1 LLCVPER
8 PLQVEAFVAAVDAA
22 YRHYGFV
29 VVVVAETV
37 RSSLGRPLG
46 SIHEVQQADAFG
58 HPVIHGTASTLVSI
72 LGRQLGLK
80 ARFDKPGTLQ
90 RMSGSLLSPVD
101 IEEAYAAGAAAV
113 RMAIEG
119 TSGKM
124 VGFRR
129 LPGAPYRCEIV
140 DIDLEI
146 VANQQRVLPDEF
158 LGIDPFGVTPAFVE
172 YARPLIGPP
181 LLPYERIR

>member
-1 LLCVPER
+1 M
-8 PLQVEAFVAAVDAA
+8 VA
-22 YRHYGFV
+22 
-29 VVVVAETV
+29 VVAETV
-37 RSSLGRPLG
+37 RDALGRPLG

-58 HPVIHGTASTLVSI
+58 HPVIQGTAATLVSI

-113 RMAIEG
+113 RMVVEG
-119 TSGKM
+119 TTGKM

-129 LPGAPYRCEIV
+129 LPGLPYRCEIV
-140 DIDLEI
+140 DVDLES
-146 VANQQRVLPDEF
+146 VANQQRVLSDEF
-158 LGIDPFGVTPAFVE
+158 LGVDPFGVTPAFVE

-181 LLPYERIR
+181 LLAYARIK